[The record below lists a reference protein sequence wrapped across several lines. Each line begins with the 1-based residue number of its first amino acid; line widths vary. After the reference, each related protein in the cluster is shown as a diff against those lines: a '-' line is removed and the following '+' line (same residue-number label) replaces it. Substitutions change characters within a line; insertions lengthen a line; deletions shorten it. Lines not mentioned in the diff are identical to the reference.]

1 VVFVMMLAYSAVFIT
16 ISAVKY
22 EYFLYN
28 DFDLAIFAQ
37 AAHTTA
43 HGSLYNSILGMNY
56 LGSHTSLTMFLIAPV
71 YRVLAHPVTLLV
83 LQTLVLACG
92 ALPVYWLA
100 RRELVNEFAA
110 RCFAALY
117 LLYPA
122 LGYSNLYEF
131 HPETLTTTTLLF
143 TFYFMWVG
151 RFGVMLLFA
160 VLSLAA
166 KEDVPLVVMAMGF
179 YSLLIRR
186 PRRWV
191 YAATL
196 VGLATLFLVLSFGV
210 IMPGINQGEVQY
222 ERFYSQWGDS
232 PGQALVHMAKS
243 PVRVVSA
250 FFGTEGDP
258 WDTRIKREY
267 PLHMLMPVMLLSLLS
282 PLTLAIALPG
292 VAQHLMSSRVSEHS
306 IVWHYTAQ
314 ITPFVMMGAVL
325 GLRNL
330 LRAGKGVRNLLC
342 AAPVRAYRQK
352 VPDPCSSPGGISV
365 ETMNAKGPPRTLAR
379 VLSGLAVVVAAGSNV
394 LFGPVI
400 GLEIFQTHT
409 TPEEKWPTAYDRAL
423 APYMRTMVARVP
435 AEGAIACEFRFLS
448 RFTNRPDVHSLHH
461 IAKGTHTYSGKAY
474 QMPEDVV
481 ATVADT
487 SDPRFLTFLRGE
499 SGGRLRAF
507 MGKNRLEFADAAG
520 DAVLL
525 LREPKE
531 SIRLLEIGE
540 YTPEVR
546 RRTDYNGQLG
556 LLGWDT
562 LPASAEVGGRVPIR
576 TFWERLGTVD
586 RFYLTQFLLL
596 DEHDRAVGTRVRHLG
611 YTFYPVH
618 DWPGQGI
625 VRETYHLVVPLG
637 VKPGTYTVAL
647 RVVEQTDGGLA
658 VSRPS
663 DGQLVEEGGVLR
675 FGKIEVTAGGH

>member
-1 VVFVMMLAYSAVFIT
+1 MMLAYSAVFIT
-16 ISAVKY
+16 ISVVKY

-56 LGSHTSLTMFLIAPV
+56 LGSHASLTMLLIAPI

-83 LQTLVLACG
+83 LQTVALACG

-100 RRELVNEFAA
+100 RRELGNEFAA
-110 RCFAALY
+110 KCFAALY

-151 RFGVMLLFA
+151 RFGVMLVFA

-166 KEDVPLVVMAMGF
+166 KEDVPLVVMTMGF

-186 PRRWV
+186 PRWWV
-191 YAATL
+191 YAAAL
-196 VGLATLFLVLSFGV
+196 VGLAALFLVLSFGV
-210 IMPGINQGEVQY
+210 ILPGINKGEVQL
-222 ERFYSQWGDS
+222 ERLYSQWGDTT
-232 PGQALVHMAKS
+232 GQAALHMAES
-243 PVRVVSA
+243 PVKVVSA

-258 WDTRIKREY
+258 WDTRIKQEY
-267 PLHMLMPVMLLSLLS
+267 PLHLLMPAMLLSLLS

-292 VAQHLMSSRVSEHS
+292 VAQHLLSSRVSEHS

-314 ITPFVMMGAVL
+314 ITPFVMMAAVL

-330 LRAGKGVRNLLC
+330 LRLVVRGV
-342 AAPVRAYRQK
+342 
-352 VPDPCSSPGGISV
+352 PGGIRV
-365 ETMNAKGPPRTLAR
+365 ETMNTKGPPRTLAR
-379 VLSGLAVVVAAGSNV
+379 VLSGLAVAVAAGSNV

-400 GLEIFQTHT
+400 GLGIFQAHPA
-409 TPEEKWPTAYDRAL
+409 PEGKWPTAYDRAL
-423 APYMRTMVARVP
+423 APYMRSMVARVP
-435 AEGAIACEFRFLS
+435 AEGAVACEFRFLTH
-448 RFTNRPDVHSLHH
+448 FTDRPEVHSLHH
-461 IAKGTHTYSGKAY
+461 IAKGTRSYSVKPY
-474 QMPEDVV
+474 PIPEDVA
-481 ATVADT
+481 ATVADM
-487 SDPRFLTFLRGE
+487 SDPRYLTFLRGD
-499 SGGRLRAF
+499 SGKRLREF
-507 MGKNRLEFADAAG
+507 FEKNRLEVVDAAG

-525 LREPKE
+525 EREPKE
-531 SIRLLEIGE
+531 PIRLLEVGE
-540 YTPEVR
+540 FTPEVR
-546 RRTDYNGQLG
+546 RRIDYNGQLAF
-556 LLGWDT
+556 LGWDA
-562 LPASAEVGGRVPIR
+562 LPASAEVGGLVTIR
-576 TFWERLGTVD
+576 TCWKLLDPEVD

-596 DEHDRAVGTRVRHLG
+596 DEYDQAAGICVRHLG

-618 DWPGQGI
+618 DWPEGKT
-625 VRETYHLVVPLG
+625 VRERYHLVVPLD

-647 RVVEQTDGGLA
+647 RVVEQGGGGLHL
-658 VSRPS
+658 SRPS
-663 DGQLVEEGGVLR
+663 DEKLAAQGGVIRL
-675 FGKIEVTAGGH
+675 GKVEVTSGGH